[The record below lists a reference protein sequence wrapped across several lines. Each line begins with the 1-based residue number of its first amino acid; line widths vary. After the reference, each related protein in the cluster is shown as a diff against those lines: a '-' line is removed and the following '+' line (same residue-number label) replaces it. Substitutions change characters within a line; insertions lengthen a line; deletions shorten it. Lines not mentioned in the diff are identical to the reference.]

1 MRKHLRLTTTSKVR
15 YGRTLFQLEIA
26 IDCKWGKVGD
36 KAGWVETEQSLR
48 DEFFENEG
56 WIHPDADIFK
66 GGVIMGGVIWG
77 GEIWGGEIWGG
88 EIRGGEI
95 WGGEILKNILQICG
109 SNHFVNIC
117 AYGRIQIGCYNK
129 SFEEWQNEFEQVGK
143 ENGYTQQ
150 QIKEYKMYID
160 MCIQFQRDNPDA
172 IKPEETK

>member
-66 GGVIMGGVIWG
+66 GG
-77 GEIWGGEIWGG
+77 EIW
-88 EIRGGEI
+88 GGEI